1 MADHQ
6 EEEAKSGASDGKK
19 PVAGKAS
26 AEGGA
31 SSKSQAMQMKL
42 KKVLGYA
49 VMGFAPVVA
58 LTALGIAVSVLLGN
72 QSAHTQLHNDAVA
85 IERLNSA
92 LAVSKIEL
100 ERLKVAAAKESAA
113 QNEKLKQ
120 QDGELMKLTQSIIP
134 LQIKLKISP
143 TLGDPVLP
151 ASLSE
156 PQPAVVHPVPV
167 KEKVVVHS
175 PPEVSHKAIPKKAVK
190 AAAVEPHA
198 ASAVAAPVKSSE
210 SSEADKKLSPQVLVM
225 QDAIEKF
232 NKK

>member
-6 EEEAKSGASDGKK
+6 EEEAKSGAADGKK
-19 PVAGKAS
+19 PAAGKAS

-58 LTALGIAVSVLLGN
+58 LAALGIAVSVLLGN
-72 QSAHTQLHNDAVA
+72 QSARTQLHNDTVA

-92 LAVSKIEL
+92 LASSKAEL
-100 ERLKVAAAKESAA
+100 ERLRVAVAKESAA
-113 QNEKLKQ
+113 QSDKFKQ
-120 QDGELMKLTQSIIP
+120 QDEELMKLTQSIIP

-151 ASLSE
+151 AALSE
-156 PQPAVVHPVPV
+156 PPSAVVHPVPV
-167 KEKVVVHS
+167 KEKVLVHS
-175 PPEVSHKAIPKKAVK
+175 PPEVSHKALPKKAAK

-198 ASAVAAPVKSSE
+198 AGAVAAPVKSSE
-210 SSEADKKLSPQVLVM
+210 PSEADKKLSPQVRAM
-225 QDAIEKF
+225 KEAIEKF

>member
-6 EEEAKSGASDGKK
+6 EEEAKPGASDGKK

-175 PPEVSHKAIPKKAVK
+175 PPEVSHKAIPKKAK

-210 SSEADKKLSPQVLVM
+210 SSEADKKLSPQVRAM
-225 QDAIEKF
+225 KEAIEKF